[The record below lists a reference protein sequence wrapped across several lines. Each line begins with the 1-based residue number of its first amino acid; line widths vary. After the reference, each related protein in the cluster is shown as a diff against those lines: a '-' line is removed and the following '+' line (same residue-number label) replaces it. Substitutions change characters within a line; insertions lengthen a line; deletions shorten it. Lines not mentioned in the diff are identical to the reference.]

1 MVQKSNRFDNFFNP
15 DDDIKYLKK
24 APSSDP
30 YQYGPVGQQD
40 AQPIGISPPTSPGLQ
55 PTNIGNDTAPFN
67 SPNAGNDALGQYN
80 GSADNGV
87 NVGPTSNDP
96 GLHPGNDVMYNGPNH
111 TPVYGLRDPG
121 FTPLIVGV
129 AGAAAAAGAAT
140 AGRNN
145 RPGTSSSGRYSSG
158 SDLTGPQ
165 ASRTSYHPQQFN
177 AYPPA
182 LATYA
187 QQQQQQQQQQ
197 GFGLPTGHGQ
207 PIFFQNAGNSTLSP
221 PSGNLPGNTAGASGS
236 SNLPQMGVAAA
247 MPIMIQGQFP
257 QQQYWQAQQQQQQ
270 RYEDTFAR
278 TATSGSTTQEN
289 PNQVLQVVNADT
301 GTFAE
306 GSSTPGLTIVGSS
319 PLGSQMDGKGRQL
332 NLIGEKVP
340 LVHLDGGAYQEA
352 STPAPP
358 AYME

>member
-15 DDDIKYLKK
+15 DDDIKYLKNG
-24 APSSDP
+24 PSSDP

-67 SPNAGNDALGQYN
+67 NPNAGSDVGQYN

-87 NVGPTSNDP
+87 NVGPTTIDP
-96 GLHPGNDVMYNGPNH
+96 GLAGNDVMYNGPNH

-158 SDLTGPQ
+158 SDLAGQQ

-187 QQQQQQQQQQ
+187 QQQQQ
-197 GFGLPTGHGQ
+197 GFGAPPTGHGQ
-207 PIFFQNAGNSTLSP
+207 PVFFQNAGNPTLSP
-221 PSGNLPGNTAGASGS
+221 PSGIPGNTAGASGS
-236 SNLPQMGVAAA
+236 SNLPQMAGAAA
-247 MPIMIQGQFP
+247 MPIMMQGQFP
-257 QQQYWQAQQQQQQ
+257 QQQYWQTQQPQQQ

-278 TATSGSTTQEN
+278 TATSGSSTQEN

-319 PLGSQMDGKGRQL
+319 PSGSQDGKGRQL
-332 NLIGEKVP
+332 YLRGEKVP